1 MLCKVCKDGLE
12 SMGKAKRLCS
22 VEKHVANTQ
31 KICYYLHEPGSMAIN
46 QQSFPADFRYLYG
59 HHRNENSFARS
70 ARQGCVM
77 CNDFPFYD
85 DQGDQSEKVR
95 AFGFFT
101 VFWVSYE
108 YDNPCMTVDSGYGSK
123 TIALAPAQ
131 TTPILDGALNFNLGY
146 STNSTQTWPVV
157 SSWMETCLRHHA
169 RCKEKIEG
177 NGYKPTRLLEI
188 RYPQTAQRRNPPTLR
203 LVSGDQCPPESSY
216 ATLSHRWGNKPVEN
230 TLRLLKSTSAWLE
243 ELNPIS
249 DLPNTFRDAMCIA
262 NHFGIQYLWIDR
274 LCIYQDTPEDW
285 RREAGTMRDVYR
297 NSLFCISALGAEDD
311 EGGCFFSRDPS
322 VVAPTAINLN
332 QMGKYFRADLED
344 TAWCTSFQSEPLIRR
359 AWVLQERLIL
369 SIMEVNRFSGS
380 VVNYTRAKHTQKGSG
395 NSPLRLICLVQKHA
409 VKMVAILYGSN

>member
-1 MLCKVCKDGLE
+1 
-12 SMGKAKRLCS
+12 
-22 VEKHVANTQ
+22 
-31 KICYYLHEPGSMAIN
+31 
-46 QQSFPADFRYLYG
+46 
-59 HHRNENSFARS
+59 
-70 ARQGCVM
+70 
-77 CNDFPFYD
+77 
-85 DQGDQSEKVR
+85 
-95 AFGFFT
+95 
-101 VFWVSYE
+101 
-108 YDNPCMTVDSGYGSK
+108 
-123 TIALAPAQ
+123 
-131 TTPILDGALNFNLGY
+131 
-146 STNSTQTWPVV
+146 
-157 SSWMETCLRHHA
+157 METCLRHHA